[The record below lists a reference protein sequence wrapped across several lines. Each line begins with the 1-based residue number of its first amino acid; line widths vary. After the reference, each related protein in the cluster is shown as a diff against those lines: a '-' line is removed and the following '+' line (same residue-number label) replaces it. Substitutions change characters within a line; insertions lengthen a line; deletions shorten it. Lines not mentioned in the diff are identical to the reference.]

1 MGIINSILLGILQG
15 VGEFL
20 PISSS
25 AHLYLYSY
33 LTNINYQG
41 LSFDVMLHIGTLL
54 AIFSYFFEDI
64 KNILKNS
71 IQNPK
76 GEEAKFLF
84 YIAIATIPG
93 VVAGL
98 SLDKIA
104 ENVFRT
110 PVVVS
115 LSLIFFSFVIY
126 FVDKKYGGE
135 KTEKDFNIKHAIVA
149 GLFQS
154 IAIIPGASRSGM
166 TIISLLMLGYTR
178 DSAAK
183 ISFFMAIPIILGAGV
198 FEAQKL
204 VFSDINI
211 YLLAGFFSSFFSG
224 FVSIKFLLS
233 YLKKKNLSIFVFY
246 RIILGLIVLVRYFF
260 F

>member
-1 MGIINSILLGILQG
+1 MGMINSIILGILQG
-15 VGEFL
+15 LGEFL

-33 LTNINYQG
+33 LTNMSYQG
-41 LSFDVMLHIGTLL
+41 LSFDVMLHMGTLL
-54 AIFSYFFEDI
+54 AIFSYFFKDI
-64 KNILKNS
+64 KNIVKNS

-76 GEEAKFLF
+76 GEDSKFLF
-84 YIAIATIPG
+84 YIAIATVPG
-93 VVAGL
+93 VIAGL
-98 SLDKIA
+98 TLDEIA

-115 LSLIFFSFVIY
+115 ISLIFFSFVIY

-135 KTEKDFNIKHAIVA
+135 KTEKNFNLKHAIVA

-166 TIISLLMLGYTR
+166 TIISLLILGYTR

-183 ISFFMAIPIILGAGV
+183 ISFFMAMPIILGAGV
-198 FEAQKL
+198 FEARKL

-211 YLLAGFFSSFFSG
+211 YLLSGFFSSFLSGLFSI
-224 FVSIKFLLS
+224 SFLLS

-246 RIILGLIVLVRYFF
+246 RIALGLIVLVRYIVF
-260 F
+260 